1 MIKQAELAGWESIP
15 DNHPAVTFITDF
27 ADQAVIL
34 PLVFAIGIALL
45 VQGWRRG
52 AAAWTLA
59 VLATF
64 ATMLVLKLVFM
75 ACATSFDIAS
85 IHTPSGHVAAA
96 TVVTGGLTT
105 VLRRRRGAVVP
116 LALVAALVI
125 GVSRL
130 ALGVHS
136 LPEVVLGALVGL
148 AGARLLVRLAGPPP
162 PDINGWR
169 IAAIAILTV
178 IVFHGLH
185 LPAEAHIRATA
196 YRMAKMLAV
205 CQSEVVRL

>member
-1 MIKQAELAGWESIP
+1 MPWLHPLFISRVHIRMAWQQSMIKQAELAGWESIP

-75 ACATSFDIAS
+75 ACATSFDIA
-85 IHTPSGHVAAA
+85 
-96 TVVTGGLTT
+96 
-105 VLRRRRGAVVP
+105 
-116 LALVAALVI
+116 
-125 GVSRL
+125 
-130 ALGVHS
+130 
-136 LPEVVLGALVGL
+136 
-148 AGARLLVRLAGPPP
+148 
-162 PDINGWR
+162 
-169 IAAIAILTV
+169 
-178 IVFHGLH
+178 
-185 LPAEAHIRATA
+185 
-196 YRMAKMLAV
+196 
-205 CQSEVVRL
+205 